1 MKKDYFLCF
10 LQNLVNTKSD
20 IDMFRKFIRS
30 YISKF
35 KNNVVRYEDLKNY
48 FEEFIRAEMPS
59 EADNILSKI
68 EWDTWIYAPGL
79 PPVENNFTNKYSA
92 EVENMVNLFYEN
104 KLQENFAETF
114 KKWFSLLKQNFLNKI
129 KDSDKKLNEQ
139 NLKYLSNTLNLT
151 RGYDAEVSTLY
162 YLIVLQ
168 FDPELKDDF
177 KEALI
182 DFLGKYGRSK
192 FLRPLYK
199 AFYKRDKKLALN
211 TLDKYRKF
219 YHATALKYIELDLKV
234 L

>member
-1 MKKDYFLCF
+1 
-10 LQNLVNTKSD
+10 
-20 IDMFRKFIRS
+20 
-30 YISKF
+30 
-35 KNNVVRYEDLKNY
+35 
-48 FEEFIRAEMPS
+48 
-59 EADNILSKI
+59 
-68 EWDTWIYAPGL
+68 
-79 PPVENNFTNKYSA
+79 
-92 EVENMVNLFYEN
+92 MVNLFYEN
-104 KLQENFAETF
+104 KLPENFGETF

-199 AFYKRDKKLALN
+199 AFYKREKKLALN
-211 TLDKYRKF
+211 TLNKYRKF